1 MNLSKVQT
9 IYFLLHATQS
19 KNNGD
24 DKINFDLI
32 VKHEGKLLTANFL
45 TIKSPFSPI
54 IREKD
59 LDYDG
64 DEDVKELNLDY
75 FRSIFRLWQSE
86 IGSPFFTTS
95 KAFNNPLWLLEKVSH
110 FTDSIEDIPFITSR
124 VSNLKYLES
133 GLELKEAILD
143 LEGYSIVSLVVH

>member
-9 IYFLLHATQS
+9 IYFLLHATQP

-32 VKHEGKLLTANFL
+32 VKHEGKLLTADFL
-45 TIKSPFSPI
+45 NIKSPFSPV
-54 IREKD
+54 IREKN

-95 KAFNNPLWLLEKVSH
+95 KAFSNPLWLLEKVSR
-110 FTDSIEDIPFITSR
+110 FTDNIEDIPFITSR